1 MAGRGTDIKL
11 DPEIERVG
19 GLHVIATE
27 LHDSRRIDRQLFGR
41 CARQG
46 DPGSYELILSLEDEL
61 VRTFGAQATC
71 WLLARL
77 GDLPGI
83 PAAAYHYLCGTQ
95 RRAERLHS
103 RMRRDLLKSDERLED
118 SLSFSG
124 HRE

>member
-1 MAGRGTDIKL
+1 M
-11 DPEIERVG
+11 
-19 GLHVIATE
+19 
-27 LHDSRRIDRQLFGR
+27 FGR

-61 VRTFGAQATC
+61 VRTFGAQAAR

-77 GDLPGI
+77 GAFPGG
-83 PAAAYHYLCGTQ
+83 PAAAWHYLRGTQ

-103 RMRRDLLKSDERLED
+103 RMRRDLLNSDERLED